1 MSSFYPDD
9 ILMYHSKKSLQ
20 DSNNDIIIKNLQNNI
35 YKDYQEYVLNC
46 ISLNVIPVVYS
57 KFTLYNNKC

>member
-1 MSSFYPDD
+1 MNSFYPDD